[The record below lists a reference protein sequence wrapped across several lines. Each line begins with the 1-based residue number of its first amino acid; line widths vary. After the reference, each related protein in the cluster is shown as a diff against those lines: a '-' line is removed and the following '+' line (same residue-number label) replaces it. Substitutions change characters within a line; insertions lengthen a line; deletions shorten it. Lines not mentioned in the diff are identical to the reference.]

1 MSSRVNRIA
10 RARAALQPEEAAGKA
25 ATYGEP
31 EEPEEA
37 YQIDPV
43 LKVFTELPPEF
54 NFKLL
59 KDARADLERVVSKH
73 KEVLGDEDAP

>member
-1 MSSRVNRIA
+1 MSTALRVPVRRCSQRRRPVRPTA
-10 RARAALQPEEAAGKA
+10 
-25 ATYGEP
+25 YGEA